1 MRARAQ
7 VRLEWLKEII
17 DYLSEFFDFPSLDV
31 PRIDIADINVANL
44 DYLEEVASQIRAE
57 WNIGE
62 GPFPDA
68 IEKLETHGILV
79 SRIHVGVE
87 KLDAFSQW
95 SNRFEAPFIVLS
107 RDKAS
112 ACRQRYDALHELA
125 HIVLHRSVKAKR
137 LNDRA
142 SYKLV
147 EKQADML
154 TGCLLLPERE
164 FVEELYAPS
173 LDGFLALKE
182 RWGVSVGAM
191 IMRCVM
197 LDLIDDDQARRMF
210 INYNRRGWRKG
221 EPLDG
226 KMEKERPQII
236 RRSFEMLLDEK
247 VQSVSQIKA
256 ALPFPADDLE
266 ELTDLD
272 PGTLTAA
279 ASQPTQPKL
288 KPEYRD
294 GGNSKVVSIFDHK
307 RG

>member
-1 MRARAQ
+1 MRVRAQ

-17 DYLSEFFDFPSLDV
+17 DYLGEFFDFPPLDV
-31 PRIDIADINVANL
+31 PRIDVDNINVVDL
-44 DYLEEVASQIRAE
+44 DFLEDVASQIRMA

-62 GPFPDA
+62 GPFPDV
-68 IEKLETHGILV
+68 IEKLETNGILM

-95 SNRFEAPFIVLS
+95 SNRFGTPFIVLS

-125 HIVLHRSVKAKR
+125 HIVIHQSVKPKR

-142 SYKLV
+142 SYKLI
-147 EKQADML
+147 EKQADTL

-191 IMRCVM
+191 IMRCVA
-197 LDLIDDDQARRMF
+197 LDLIDDDEAKRMW
-210 INYNRRGWRKG
+210 INYNRRGWRRG

-226 KMEKERPQII
+226 KIEKERPQMI

-247 VQSVSQIKA
+247 VQSVSQIKT
-256 ALPFPADDLE
+256 ALPFPADDFE
-266 ELTDLD
+266 ELTDLE

-279 ASQPTQPKL
+279 INQPMQPKL
-288 KPEYRD
+288 KPEY
-294 GGNSKVVSIFDHK
+294 GGEIDSKVVSIFDRK
-307 RG
+307 RN